1 MAEGS
6 GAGRGRLYRLPGIAA
21 GVTERTHTRL
31 AWPDRVQHAPR
42 TAEITVSPGIR
53 LAPRTMSSPSALSRT
68 SLPSPLL
75 RQPAPSLSSVAPST
89 ANWAW
94 IAIVGCLLVFAAMA
108 LSGHSEARMARASVA
123 LQLTWLPTVE
133 RVTDLQVELS
143 DLAHGAVP
151 PEAWTPNQVR
161 GRISDGIER
170 LTTWT
175 EAHQQNL
182 DADTPALL
190 DHLRQRWTAYL
201 ALANSDAPE
210 HRVQGAERLHDA
222 LMAMEQLSA
231 HCLAQSR
238 AQADIAAGR

>member
-1 MAEGS
+1 MAEGG

-21 GVTERTHTRL
+21 GVTERTHPRPT
-31 AWPDRVQHAPR
+31 WPDRVQRGPGM
-42 TAEITVSPGIR
+42 AEITVSPGIR

-68 SLPSPLL
+68 CLPSPS
-75 RQPAPSLSSVAPST
+75 RAAPSA

-143 DLAHGAVP
+143 DLANGAVP
-151 PEAWTPNQVR
+151 PEAWTPGQVR

-170 LTTWT
+170 LATWT

-190 DHLRQRWTAYL
+190 GRLRQRWAEYL
-201 ALANSDAPE
+201 ALAHSDTPQ
-210 HRVQGAERLHDA
+210 HRLQGAERLHEA
-222 LMAMEQLSA
+222 LAAMEQLSA

>member
-1 MAEGS
+1 
-6 GAGRGRLYRLPGIAA
+6 
-21 GVTERTHTRL
+21 
-31 AWPDRVQHAPR
+31 
-42 TAEITVSPGIR
+42 
-53 LAPRTMSSPSALSRT
+53 MSSPSALSRT
-68 SLPSPLL
+68 CLPSPLHG
-75 RQPAPSLSSVAPST
+75 PAVPSPTGAAAPP

-143 DLAHGAVP
+143 DLANGAVP
-151 PEAWTPNQVR
+151 PEAWTPGQVR

-170 LTTWT
+170 LATWT

-190 DHLRQRWTAYL
+190 GRLRLRWAEYL
-201 ALANSDAPE
+201 ALANSNAPE
-210 HRVQGAERLHDA
+210 HRVQTAERLHDA
-222 LMAMEQLSA
+222 LAALEQLSA